1 MLQNFLIFVLIQISI
16 LKIEK
21 ISELNLFIRFPLISG
36 NLRWTTLNWTVL
48 MFIQKVIFPVLIESI
63 SDSPS
68 KACQSP
74 ITSGIFSKL
83 YSRQASSS
91 LMGSYTKVFIDI
103 YFMSALIC
111 MFRTW
116 TGQAPLMLLQPPVNH
131 FNLSNTVIV
140 ASININLST

>member
-1 MLQNFLIFVLIQISI
+1 MFSRTFVIQSSKLIQSEQSCWRKSTYAKAHAKSSSQIFHTSIQKLNDEIGIILQFLTVI
-16 LKIEK
+16 LKSKKRGSEPIHK
-21 ISELNLFIRFPLISG
+21 ILLILE

-83 YSRQASSS
+83 YSR
-91 LMGSYTKVFIDI
+91 
-103 YFMSALIC
+103 
-111 MFRTW
+111 
-116 TGQAPLMLLQPPVNH
+116 
-131 FNLSNTVIV
+131 
-140 ASININLST
+140 

>member
-1 MLQNFLIFVLIQISI
+1 MLLFYSFLTVI

-21 ISELNLFIRFPLISG
+21 RGSEPIHKILLILE

-83 YSRQASSS
+83 YSR
-91 LMGSYTKVFIDI
+91 
-103 YFMSALIC
+103 
-111 MFRTW
+111 
-116 TGQAPLMLLQPPVNH
+116 
-131 FNLSNTVIV
+131 
-140 ASININLST
+140 

>member
-1 MLQNFLIFVLIQISI
+1 MLFNFLIFI
-16 LKIEK
+16 LNAGIYLKNQK
-21 ISELNLFIRFPLISG
+21 ISELNLFIRFPLISE

-83 YSRQASSS
+83 YSR
-91 LMGSYTKVFIDI
+91 
-103 YFMSALIC
+103 
-111 MFRTW
+111 
-116 TGQAPLMLLQPPVNH
+116 
-131 FNLSNTVIV
+131 
-140 ASININLST
+140 

>member
-1 MLQNFLIFVLIQISI
+1 MLFNFLIFILNPDIY
-16 LKIEK
+16 LKIRKNLGIEPIHK
-21 ISELNLFIRFPLISG
+21 IRLILE

-83 YSRQASSS
+83 YSR
-91 LMGSYTKVFIDI
+91 
-103 YFMSALIC
+103 
-111 MFRTW
+111 
-116 TGQAPLMLLQPPVNH
+116 
-131 FNLSNTVIV
+131 
-140 ASININLST
+140 